1 MPSPLIAIGG
11 SGVGAVHFVVSNL
24 TASGC
29 VVHLLSGRYLLSST
43 TAGTCVVRIMK
54 DADSDYVAAHSR
66 LLPFI
71 VERAEQ
77 HALKIVDVSGT
88 VSTPLAVRVTGGD
101 GVGRLKIAVTDGT
114 AKGCALQGTEVLA
127 STDGTCEVVA
137 TKQGDENYL
146 DATSATAVF
155 HFVPV
160 GQSALMI
167 SSANGTA
174 GTPITLATIGGSG
187 NGAVSFHLLGGSSA
201 TCRLIGSVLMS
212 TKQGTCLVEAKKMG
226 DGVHAAATSKVA
238 SIVFVP
244 RVTALSVSPNV
255 GLKSGESLRI
265 VGSGFTPNEHVVI
278 AECLVEATSFAMCD
292 QSRER
297 IVQASAN
304 GTLPMTSL
312 SVFAIRVGSRMCG
325 VRAANLGDCEVHASN
340 ATFTGASVVDLTF
353 APLPGRHLYVTP
365 SNDLKNGEVVTLSG
379 TGFIPGD
386 RVYFAECLQGALDQS
401 RCVLGTF
408 KSVIISSTGVFPTT
422 HLRVATGPV
431 GPESCGTTSHDLGA
445 CDISVANS
453 SLSDDAFAALSFA
466 RPR

>member
-1 MPSPLIAIGG
+1 
-11 SGVGAVHFVVSNL
+11 
-24 TASGC
+24 
-29 VVHLLSGRYLLSST
+29 
-43 TAGTCVVRIMK
+43 
-54 DADSDYVAAHSR
+54 
-66 LLPFI
+66 
-71 VERAEQ
+71 
-77 HALKIVDVSGT
+77 
-88 VSTPLAVRVTGGD
+88 
-101 GVGRLKIAVTDGT
+101 
-114 AKGCALQGTEVLA
+114 VLA
-127 STDGTCEVVA
+127 STDATCEVVA
-137 TKQGDENYL
+137 TKQGDKNYL
-146 DATSATAVF
+146 DATSKTTAF

-160 GQSALMI
+160 GQSPLMI

-187 NGAVSFHLLGGSSA
+187 SGAVSFDLLGGSST
-201 TCRLIGSVLMS
+201 TCRVLGSTLMS

-226 DGVHAAATSKVA
+226 DGVHAAATSQVA

-244 RVTALSVSPNV
+244 RVTALSVSPVV
-255 GLKSGESLRI
+255 GVKSGESLRI
-265 VGSGFTPNEHVVI
+265 EGTGFTPNERVVI
-278 AECLVEATSFAMCD
+278 AECLVGATSIAMCD

-297 IVQASAN
+297 IVQASAT
-304 GTLPMTSL
+304 GSLPMTSL

-325 VRAANLGDCEVHASN
+325 VTVANLGDCEVHASN
-340 ATFTGASVVDLTF
+340 AAFTGASVVDLTF

-365 SNDLKNGEVVTLSG
+365 STDLKNGEVVTLSG

-408 KSVIISSTGVFPTT
+408 KSVIISASGVFPST
-422 HLRVATGPV
+422 HLRVATGSV
-431 GPESCGTTSHDLGA
+431 GPDSCGTTSHDLGA